1 MASPRPFLKRL
12 LLGFPIICLVKGEGT
27 PEAYLRAWAF
37 LCAFFC
43 IFMSLFIIFETIT
56 YILSGETF
64 CIMFKTNS
72 KNEDYQTEDSQ
83 TEDSQTEE

>member
-1 MASPRPFLKRL
+1 
-12 LLGFPIICLVKGEGT
+12 
-27 PEAYLRAWAF
+27 
-37 LCAFFC
+37 
-43 IFMSLFIIFETIT
+43 MSLFIIFETIT

-83 TEDSQTEE
+83 TEDSQTEDSQTEDSQTEDSQTEE